1 MPTTPTY
8 VSALCDLLAVPAS
21 ERVFPIQLVVDDANL
36 VEIREHDKRWYLCG
50 QLNELPIAFDDPA
63 LENFLEAPFP
73 VLACGFT
80 SFESSTGR
88 LLYWSEILP
97 GEHGLPPRPDL
108 KSFIRELVDLCKKV
122 SLEGI
127 L

>member
-1 MPTTPTY
+1 MQTMPTH

-21 ERVFPIQLVVDDANL
+21 EREFPIQLVIDDANL
-36 VEIREHDKRWYLCG
+36 VEIRQHDRRWYLCG
-50 QLNELPIAFDDPA
+50 QLNELPIASDDPA

-73 VLACGFT
+73 VSACGFA
-80 SFESSTGR
+80 SFESATGR

-97 GEHGLPPRPDL
+97 GAHGLPPRPDL
-108 KSFIRELVDLCKKV
+108 KSFIRELSDLCKKV